1 MPYLQEFEEIRPY
14 EDYEVEVVVKRLV
27 REKNFLG
34 FIKTIFPDFSLRTFI
49 NKLSN
54 VKTIS
59 EFQQIFIYPIV
70 QQVIKNSIT
79 SLTYSGI
86 DNVQRDVPYIFV
98 TNHRDIILD
107 SALLNYILYKNGLET
122 AEIAIGSNLLI
133 NKWISDLVKLNRTF
147 IVKRNV
153 PGRKLYHYSIILSKY
168 IRYTITEKKRSIW
181 ISQRE
186 GRTKDGD
193 DRTQISLIKMFNI
206 SGEKDWVS
214 NYMEVNILPVTINYE
229 FEPCDVEKVKEIY
242 LRIKDENYS
251 KSKLDD
257 LNQMIGGLSVP
268 KGRVHFTFGEPLN
281 SKIPHLIR
289 FPKKEFFKNLAKL
302 VDTEIYKGYR
312 LKPINYVAADL
323 FFKNTDYS
331 KFYTQE
337 DKDFFLSMMNEKLSK
352 IEGERRLLEDLF
364 LQIYANPVKNY
375 FSVINSLIKVNS
387 DETKNRKFGKNL

>member
-1 MPYLQEFEEIRPY
+1 MPYLPEFDEIRPY
-14 EDYEVEVVVKRLV
+14 EDREVAEVVQRLV
-27 REKNFLG
+27 KEKAFLG
-34 FIKTIFPDFSLRTFI
+34 FVKSIFPDLSLKSYVEELLKVRTI
-49 NKLSN
+49 
-54 VKTIS
+54 
-59 EFQQIFIYPIV
+59 EQFQLNFIYPIL
-70 QQVIKNSIT
+70 QQVLKTSIT

-86 DNVQRDVPYIFV
+86 DNVQQGVPYIFI

-107 SALLNYILYKNGLET
+107 SAMLNYVLYKNGFET

-147 IVKRNV
+147 IVQRNV

-168 IRYTITEKKRSIW
+168 IRYTITEKKRSVW

-193 DRTQISLIKMFNI
+193 DRTQVSLIKMFNI

-229 FEPCDVEKVKEIY
+229 IEPCDVEKVKELY
-242 LRIKDENYS
+242 LRLKDANYQ
-251 KSKLDD
+251 KGKLDD
-257 LNQMIGGLSVP
+257 LNQMIGGLKAP
-268 KGRVHFTFGEPLN
+268 KGRVHLTFGEPLN
-281 SKIPHLIR
+281 PKIPHLIR
-289 FPKKEFFKNLAKL
+289 FPKNEFFKNLARL

-312 LKPINYVAADL
+312 LRPFNYVAADL

-337 DKDFFLSMMNEKLSK
+337 DKHRFIEMMNDKLDRL
-352 IEGERRLLEDLF
+352 EGERRLLEDLF

-375 FSVINSLIKVNS
+375 FSVINSLINIET
-387 DETKNRKFGKNL
+387 DETKNRKSS

>member
-1 MPYLQEFEEIRPY
+1 MPYLPEFDEIRPY
-14 EDYEVEVVVKRLV
+14 ENDETEPVVQRLTKEKAFIGFVKS
-27 REKNFLG
+27 
-34 FIKTIFPDFSLRTFI
+34 IFPDLSLKSYI
-49 NKLSN
+49 NELRK
-54 VKTIS
+54 VKTI
-59 EFQQIFIYPIV
+59 EQFQLNFIFPII
-70 QQVIKNSIT
+70 QQVLKNSIT

-86 DNVQRDVPYIFV
+86 DNIQHGVPYIFIS
-98 TNHRDIILD
+98 NHRDIVLD
-107 SALLNYILYKNGLET
+107 SALLNYILYKNGFEA

-147 IVKRNV
+147 IVQRNI

-168 IRYTITEKKRSIW
+168 IRYTITEKKRSLW

-229 FEPCDVEKVKEIY
+229 IEPCDIEKVRELY
-242 LRIKDENYS
+242 LRIKDSDYKKNT
-251 KSKLDD
+251 LDD
-257 LNQMIGGLSVP
+257 LNQMIGGLIAP

-281 SKIPHLIR
+281 PKIPHLIR
-289 FPKKEFFKNLAKL
+289 FPKKEFFGNLAKL

-312 LKPINYVAADL
+312 LRPINYVAADI

-331 KFYTQE
+331 KFYTEE
-337 DKDFFLSMMNEKLSK
+337 DKHRFLKMMDQKLSN

-375 FSVINSLIKVNS
+375 FSVINSLINVNTN
-387 DETKNRKFGKNL
+387 ETKNK

>member
-1 MPYLQEFEEIRPY
+1 MKYLPEFDEIRPY
-14 EDYEVEVVVKRLV
+14 EDYEVQDVIRRLV
-27 REKNFLG
+27 KEKAFMA
-34 FIKTIFPDFSLRTFI
+34 FAKQFFPDLSMRAFV
-49 NKLSN
+49 NKLLE
-54 VKTIS
+54 VKTIHD
-59 EFQQIFIYPIV
+59 FQLTFIYRILQSV
-70 QQVIKNSIT
+70 LQDSIT

-86 DNVQRDVPYIFV
+86 DNVQKGVPYIFI

-107 SALLNYILYKNGLET
+107 SALLNYILYQNGIDT

-133 NKWISDLVKLNRTF
+133 NRWITDLVKLNRTF

-168 IRYTITEKKRSIW
+168 IRYTITEKKRSVW

-193 DRTQISLIKMFNI
+193 DKTQVSLIKMFNI

-229 FEPCDVEKVKEIY
+229 IEPCDIEKVKELY
-242 LRIKDENYS
+242 MKMQDKNFR

-257 LNQMIGGLSVP
+257 LNQMIGGMKAP
-268 KGRVHFTFGEPLN
+268 KGRVHLTFGEPLN
-281 SKIPHLIR
+281 PKIPHLTR
-289 FPKKEFFKNLAKL
+289 FPKNTYFKNLAKL

-312 LKPINYVAADL
+312 LSPFNYVAADI
-323 FFKNTDYS
+323 FFQNTDYS
-331 KFYTQE
+331 KFYTTE
-337 DKDFFLSMMNEKLSK
+337 DKDRFIQMMNQKLSG
-352 IEGERRLLEDLF
+352 IEGDRKILEKLF

-375 FSVINSLIKVNS
+375 FSVINSLININNLS
-387 DETKNRKFGKNL
+387 HDETQS

>member
-1 MPYLQEFEEIRPY
+1 MPYLPEFDEIRPY
-14 EDYEVEVVVKRLV
+14 EDYEVQEVVKRLIK
-27 REKNFLG
+27 EKDFLG
-34 FIKTIFPDFSLRTFI
+34 FVKSMFPQLSIKSYIEDLQ
-49 NKLSN
+49 K
-54 VKTIS
+54 VKTIDQ
-59 EFQQIFIYPIV
+59 FQFHFIYPIL
-70 QQVIKNSIT
+70 QQVLKDSIT

-86 DNVQRDVPYIFV
+86 DNVQHGVPYIFI

-107 SALLNYILYKNGLET
+107 AALLNYILYKNGHQT

-133 NKWISDLVKLNRTF
+133 TQWISDLVKLNRTF

-168 IRYTITEKKRSIW
+168 IRYTITEKKHSVW

-193 DRTQISLIKMFNI
+193 DRTQVSLIKMFNI

-229 FEPCDVEKVKEIY
+229 IEPCDIEKVRELY
-242 LRIKDENYS
+242 LRIKDADYR

-257 LNQMIGGLSVP
+257 LNQMLGGLKAP

-281 SKIPHLIR
+281 PKIPHLTR
-289 FPKKEFFKNLAKL
+289 FPKNEFFRNLAKL

-312 LKPINYVAADL
+312 LRPFNYVAADL

-331 KFYTQE
+331 KFYTPE
-337 DKDFFLSMMNEKLSK
+337 DKDRFLAMMEEKLSR

-375 FSVINSLIKVNS
+375 FSVINSLINIDAHEV
-387 DETKNRKFGKNL
+387 KNRKSR